1 VAEEKRQAQLQRLQ
15 DIQDRVRG
23 DLARIDAVYDADQP
37 SSDSYRRA
45 CAEMEEDANVAVQGW
60 RFGSGF

>member
-1 VAEEKRQAQLQRLQ
+1 MQAIEERM
-15 DIQDRVRG
+15 RG

-45 CAEMEEDANVAVQGW
+45 CAEMEEDADVAVQGW
-60 RFGSGF
+60 CLGSGF